1 MAIDQNNPNNK
12 ENTPNPNS
20 SNGHSGSG
28 GSEANQKDN
37 NRRRRNK
44 PRRDGKGSNTQT
56 NTSTNANKNSKRSG
70 TKGSQALST
79 QPADSQVLEPTN
91 AIDPSHFEGDAADDA
106 AAVAE
111 GGIKAIGNQRII
123 PFMKIEKPMGI
134 LSIILVIGSIIAI
147 AVNGLNFGLDFTGGV
162 STDVSYEQSVEQ
174 VAVVQALADNGFDD
188 AVVQY
193 LGTNKE
199 LLVRLPPQ
207 SDNIDGLN
215 TSLDAALDFPN
226 NPATISNV
234 NIIGSQVG
242 NEVYLNSVMALA
254 LALIS
259 MLGYVAL
266 RFQFKLA
273 LGAVLS
279 LFHDAIVTI
288 GVFALFGFPFDLTVL
303 AAVLALIG
311 YSLNDTIVVYDR
323 IRENFRRVRGI
334 TPRQIIDLSLTETLR
349 RTIMTISTVLLVV
362 LAMLFLGGDGLYWF
376 SVALFIGLL
385 AGTYS
390 STYIASSI
398 PLAMGLSRDD
408 FVVKVKP
415 EFEEEIVTFNDP
427 KMFEQE

>member
-1 MAIDQNNPNNK
+1 MAIDKNNPLEQNNPDRN
-12 ENTPNPNS
+12 
-20 SNGHSGSG
+20 GSG
-28 GSEANQKDN
+28 GSNTDASST
-37 NRRRRNK
+37 RRRKK
-44 PRRDGKGSNTQT
+44 PRRDGKGSNNQAKSKKARRGDSGDNAAQT
-56 NTSTNANKNSKRSG
+56 
-70 TKGSQALST
+70 LST
-79 QPADSQVLEPTN
+79 Q
-91 AIDPSHFEGDAADDA
+91 AIDPNLDIGDAEDYA
-106 AAVAE
+106 AAQAE
-111 GGIKAIGNQRII
+111 GGIKAVGDQRII
-123 PFMKIEKPMGI
+123 PFMKIEKPMAL
-134 LSIILVIGSIIAI
+134 LSLLMVIGSIIAI
-147 AVNGLNFGLDFTGGV
+147 AVNGLNLGLDFTGGV
-162 STDVSYEQSVEQ
+162 SADVRYEQPVEQ
-174 VAVVQALADNGFDD
+174 AEVVQALADGGFDD

-193 LGTNKE
+193 LGTREE

-207 SDNIDGLN
+207 SDNVDGLN
-215 TSLDAALDFPN
+215 ASLTQALTLPDNAAD
-226 NPATISNV
+226 ISNV

-254 LALIS
+254 LALVC

-266 RFQFKLA
+266 RFQFKLS

-303 AAVLALIG
+303 AAILALIG

-334 TPRQIIDLSLTETLR
+334 SPRQTIDLSLTETLR

-362 LAMLFLGGDGLYWF
+362 LAMMFLGGDGLYWF

-398 PLAMGLSRDD
+398 PLRMGLSRDD
-408 FVVKVKP
+408 FIVKVKP

-427 KMFEQE
+427 KMYE